1 MSHDGRQPASRHP
14 LASWLRVAPTGFVLA
29 WGGNHFTP
37 LLHVYETLGGYAPW
51 QANLLLGMYVM
62 GIVPGMLL
70 AAALSDRY
78 GRKPLTIAGLLA
90 AMIASSLLAAGMGS
104 FVVLCAGRVLAG
116 IGVGVGMSVGSS
128 WIKELSDP
136 AHDATATAI
145 SGAKRS
151 SLTLTLGFAIGAG
164 VTGSLAQ
171 FAPLPGQLPYAAHLL
186 LCLLAAA
193 ALLTAPESLP
203 RELRARGSLRDD
215 LRVPSAAHPVFMRL
229 VLPAAPWVF
238 AAAGVAYAILPSTVE
253 DRIGDSATIYATAL
267 TVLTLGVG
275 ALAQGTVGL
284 LNRLTRGRA
293 LLVGMSGMTAGMILA
308 AVASDLHS
316 PVMVV
321 GVAAL
326 LGASYGV
333 CVVAGLIIAQSL
345 ATPRDL
351 AGITGV
357 YYSLSYLGFLLP
369 TILAALTPVLPYT
382 GGLVIVAVVCALCL
396 LMVGLGLRRP
406 IRSAQDPAGPAADPT
421 GPTQDPTSS
430 TDALGATD
438 PAVGA
443 ADDGTVRTTA
453 EDLTLSR

>member
-1 MSHDGRQPASRHP
+1 M
-14 LASWLRVAPTGFVLA
+14 ASWLRVAPTGFVLA

-51 QANLLLGMYVM
+51 QANLLLGMYVV
-62 GIVPGMLL
+62 GLIPGMLL

-78 GRKPLTIAGLLA
+78 GRKPLTLAGLLA

-104 FVVLCAGRVLAG
+104 FVVLCIGRVLAG

-128 WIKELSDP
+128 WIKELSSP
-136 AHDATATAI
+136 EHDARATAI
-145 SGAKRS
+145 SGARRS

-164 VTGSLAQ
+164 VTGCLAQ
-171 FAPLPGQLPYAAHLL
+171 FAPLPGQLPYAVHLL
-186 LCLLAAA
+186 LCLLAAT
-193 ALLTAPESLP
+193 ALVTAPESLP
-203 RELRARGSLRDD
+203 RELRAMGSLRDD
-215 LRVPSAAHPVFMRL
+215 LRVPSAAHPVFVRL

-253 DRIGDSATIYATAL
+253 DRIGDSATIYATGL
-267 TVLTLGVG
+267 TVLTLGIG

-293 LLVGMSGMTAGMILA
+293 LLVGMSGMAAGMILA

-316 PVMVV
+316 PGMVV

-345 ATPRDL
+345 ASPRDL

-382 GGLVIVAVVCALCL
+382 GGLMIVAAVCGLCL
-396 LMVGLGLRRP
+396 LLVGLGLRRP
-406 IRSAQDPAGPAADPT
+406 PGSRADEPAARACEQADGRDGRDGMQAAAPT
-421 GPTQDPTSS
+421 E
-430 TDALGATD
+430 A
-438 PAVGA
+438 PAVEPA
-443 ADDGTVRTTA
+443 ATT
-453 EDLTLSR
+453 EELTLSR

>member
-1 MSHDGRQPASRHP
+1 MSRGVSHPVSRTTSRAEGRPDDRRP
-14 LASWLRVAPTGFVLA
+14 MPSWLRVAPTGFVLA

-37 LLHVYETLGGYAPW
+37 LLHVHETLGGYAPW
-51 QANLLLGMYVM
+51 QANLLLGMYVL

-70 AAALSDRY
+70 AAALSDRC
-78 GRKPLTIAGLLA
+78 GRKPLTVAGLLA

-104 FVVLCAGRVLAG
+104 FVVLCIGRVLAG

-136 AHDATATAI
+136 AHDATASAI

-171 FAPLPGQLPYAAHLL
+171 FAPLPGQLPYAIHLL

-215 LRVPSAAHPVFMRL
+215 LRVPSAAHPVFVRL

-293 LLVGMSGMTAGMILA
+293 LLVGMSGMTVGMILA

-333 CVVAGLIIAQSL
+333 CVVAGLVIAQSL

-382 GGLVIVAVVCALCL
+382 GGLVIVAGVCALCL
-396 LMVGLGLRRP
+396 LLVGIGLRRP
-406 IRSAQDPAGPAADPT
+406 
-421 GPTQDPTSS
+421 
-430 TDALGATD
+430 
-438 PAVGA
+438 VGA
-443 ADDGTVRTTA
+443 AAAPVAADA
-453 EDLTLSR
+453 EEPADEALALSR

>member
-1 MSHDGRQPASRHP
+1 MSRGVSHPVSRTTSRAEGRPDDRRP
-14 LASWLRVAPTGFVLA
+14 MPSWLRVAPTGFVLA

-51 QANLLLGMYVM
+51 QANLLLGMYVL

-70 AAALSDRY
+70 AAALSDRC
-78 GRKPLTIAGLLA
+78 GRKPLTVAGLLA

-104 FVVLCAGRVLAG
+104 FVVLCIGRVLAG

-128 WIKELSDP
+128 WIQELSDP
-136 AHDATATAI
+136 AHDATASAI

-171 FAPLPGQLPYAAHLL
+171 FAPLPGQLPYAIHLL

-215 LRVPSAAHPVFMRL
+215 LRVPSAAHPVFVRL

-293 LLVGMSGMTAGMILA
+293 LLVGMSGMTVGMILA

-333 CVVAGLIIAQSL
+333 CVVAGVIIAQSL

-382 GGLVIVAVVCALCL
+382 GGLVIVAGVCALCL
-396 LMVGLGLRRP
+396 LLVGIGLRRP
-406 IRSAQDPAGPAADPT
+406 
-421 GPTQDPTSS
+421 
-430 TDALGATD
+430 
-438 PAVGA
+438 VGA
-443 ADDGTVRTTA
+443 AAAPVAADA
-453 EDLTLSR
+453 EEPADEALALSR